1 MKKAQRLHREPDPR
15 VRRVLGV
22 ALATSALLVA
32 GALTV
37 VGVRLEQVHLAY
49 RLDALRGDR
58 TRAAET
64 IRQLEI
70 EVATLRSPSRLEA
83 RARQIG
89 LVAPGRDQVRL
100 AREYVSAGTG
110 LAAERNRAGGA
121 GRSVKD
127 AAVRTRVLLLAAVLA
142 VVFGGLTGRLAWLM
156 IIKHGDLAQIAERQ
170 YSRTVVLRAQRG
182 PIVDRQGAPLATSTA
197 TESLFVQP
205 RSVGDPVRVA
215 ARVAPLV
222 GVPEAEVHAALTG
235 SRSFVWLRRKLP
247 PAVTDRVK
255 ALREPGLGFLPEPL
269 RLSIPTASW
278 RRTSSASR
286 APRAGSRASSG
297 LGTRSSPAC
306 RARRSWVAMRSAAR
320 SRRRTRSRPRSRAR
334 GSC

>member
-1 MKKAQRLHREPDPR
+1 MLSASDASVRLLGLDVDPEALARAGARLAAFGDRVHLARSSFRHIGRAAAAQGIDRAGSILLDLGVSSWQLEESGRGFSFQRDAGGRAPAAGPGRPAGRHLVPLGRRSHREAHVPSSRAGGIRRARAVAPAAHGRRGAEQSPRPEREAASAGATPMKKAQRLHHEPDPR
-15 VRRVLGV
+15 VRRALGV

-110 LAAERNRAGGA
+110 LAAERNRA
-121 GRSVKD
+121 
-127 AAVRTRVLLLAAVLA
+127 AALAA
-142 VVFGGLTGRLAWLM
+142 
-156 IIKHGDLAQIAERQ
+156 
-170 YSRTVVLRAQRG
+170 
-182 PIVDRQGAPLATSTA
+182 PGA
-197 TESLFVQP
+197 
-205 RSVGDPVRVA
+205 R
-215 ARVAPLV
+215 
-222 GVPEAEVHAALTG
+222 
-235 SRSFVWLRRKLP
+235 
-247 PAVTDRVK
+247 
-255 ALREPGLGFLPEPL
+255 
-269 RLSIPTASW
+269 
-278 RRTSSASR
+278 
-286 APRAGSRASSG
+286 
-297 LGTRSSPAC
+297 
-306 RARRSWVAMRSAAR
+306 
-320 SRRRTRSRPRSRAR
+320 
-334 GSC
+334 